1 MTRLVATLALLL
13 AISVGAWAQKP
24 TPPPPDHFPLGTG
37 YVWDY
42 KSTTDAGKEST
53 FSTKVLACDANGVW
67 QVAIENPWQTIHEYY
82 TKPAGWV
89 LDHKQVYTKNDMV
102 GEFKPVKQFLQNPL
116 KAGATWSW
124 SGTGM
129 MDVAIEEKNTVSGP
143 ETVVV
148 PAGKFSAMKVT
159 TDVVQGGQNVKK
171 IYWYA
176 NHVGMVKSYTDSG
189 SVKSTTELVKYTFPK
204 QSSPD

>member
-1 MTRLVATLALLL
+1 MFRRLLVVLALVLL
-13 AISVGAWAQKP
+13 AGPSLAEKP
-24 TPPPPDHFPLGTG
+24 APPPPDYFPLGTG

-42 KSTTDAGKEST
+42 KSVTDAGKEST
-53 FSTKVLACDANGVW
+53 FSIKVLAVDANSVW

-102 GEFKPVKQFLQNPL
+102 GEFKPTKQYLQNPL

-124 SGTGM
+124 KGTGM
-129 MDVAIEEKNTVSGP
+129 MDVAIEETNTVSGP

-159 TDVVQGGQNVKK
+159 TDVVQGGQKVKK

-176 NHVGMVKSYTDSG
+176 DHVGMVKSYTDSG
-189 SVKSTTELVKYTFPK
+189 SVKSTTELLKYTFPK
-204 QSSPD
+204 K